1 MLEDLL
7 SPQDLAHICKV
18 PLPTVYRW
26 NHTGDGPKALH
37 IGRHVRYRPEDVDAW
52 LAEQEVER

>member
-1 MLEDLL
+1 MAEPFISPKELAELL
-7 SPQDLAHICKV
+7 GI
-18 PLPTVYRW
+18 PLGTIYRW
-26 NHTGDGPKALH
+26 NHTGDGPKSLH